1 GPRFMGGT
9 DYIGQIIKG
18 SVSIIDDVDHYDLQA
33 GTQRVAAANGFVPV
47 ELTWVDGPPTEMQ
60 VERDHPVPIEFGSGP
75 SDAITHVVFI
85 LKENRTYDQV
95 LGQLPGG
102 DGDPDL
108 TFYGPEVTPNATA
121 LATEFATGDN
131 FFNDGEVST
140 SGHEWADQANCTDF
154 TEKMWPQNYDRNL
167 PSAVLEAG
175 QEGFS
180 KGGFFF
186 EALDRQG
193 IPFRVYGETLGLL
206 SHFAA
211 GINGGG
217 VASLIFPLT
226 NAFGGLPTNDEI
238 FTIVN

>member
-1 GPRFMGGT
+1 
-9 DYIGQIIKG
+9 
-18 SVSIIDDVDHYDLQA
+18 
-33 GTQRVAAANGFVPV
+33 
-47 ELTWVDGPPTEMQ
+47 
-60 VERDHPVPIEFGSGP
+60 
-75 SDAITHVVFI
+75 
-85 LKENRTYDQV
+85 
-95 LGQLPGG
+95 
-102 DGDPDL
+102 
-108 TFYGPEVTPNATA
+108 
-121 LATEFATGDN
+121 
-131 FFNDGEVST
+131 T

-238 FTIVN
+238 FTIVNGNIDQLEEAGVNTDILRNVVWPNQNLDYPMNILADFSDVRRAELFKRELDQFAASGDWPSFIHIWLPNDHTFGASTGEPTPRSAVADNDAGLGMIVDAISPSPFWP